1 MRRKI
6 TPVDQSGGLPNAR
19 SLWPHRIRCVDHE
32 REKEGDVVSVGG
44 CDVSVLST
52 KEAQTRLFDLL
63 FRVTK
68 LEQRCSHC
76 CKTAF
81 RQEGVGQQLDG
92 ASKGLAQVHWPR
104 IPVLTVRLEIETLH
118 DSWLAVL
125 KDELTKPYFLKVRT
139 PARSKITNRQ
149 S

>member
-1 MRRKI
+1 
-6 TPVDQSGGLPNAR
+6 
-19 SLWPHRIRCVDHE
+19 
-32 REKEGDVVSVGG
+32 
-44 CDVSVLST
+44 
-52 KEAQTRLFDLL
+52 
-63 FRVTK
+63 
-68 LEQRCSHC
+68 
-76 CKTAF
+76 
-81 RQEGVGQQLDG
+81 VGQQLDG

-104 IPVLTVRLEIETLH
+104 IPVLTARLEIETLH